1 MTDSV
6 TLMQTEATIGAVWR
20 AGAGMRAP
28 GVSATIAA

>member
-6 TLMQTEATIGAVWR
+6 TFIQTPAAIGTIRW

>member
-6 TLMQTEATIGAVWR
+6 TFIQAPATIGTRW
-20 AGAGMRAP
+20 AGAGMRVP